1 MRINENQLI
10 NDLLYSLGQS
20 RQAVDALQA
29 QISSGKLVN
38 KPSDDPVLMQRLM
51 LLQDQ
56 VNQNSMFQQNAGY
69 AVNFLSSQSSALD
82 QSVQVL
88 TQIKGLILSA
98 ANDQNSADQ
107 STYASRL
114 DESINQLLDLAN
126 TKFGDRYVFGGRQTT
141 NQPFLMKPDRTGVVV
156 NPNGIDGVLQVDIG
170 YQIKA
175 QYNVTGAEAF
185 SNGQIFSDLIAIRDK
200 MKSGTA
206 PSSGDIQTIDNYL
219 NQLISTN
226 AKAGSMINRFQLIQ
240 QQLSSESDSL
250 KSTISTLGDT
260 DIAAAVIQLQQKEI
274 ALNAALQ
281 TGAGIIQLS
290 LANFLK

>member
-1 MRINENQLI
+1 
-10 NDLLYSLGQS
+10 
-20 RQAVDALQA
+20 
-29 QISSGKLVN
+29 
-38 KPSDDPVLMQRLM
+38 M

-260 DIAAAVIQLQQKEI
+260 DIAAAVIQLQQKQI

>member
-10 NDLLYSLGQS
+10 SDLLYSIGQN
-20 RQAVDALQA
+20 RQTIDTLQA

-56 VNQNSMFQQNAGY
+56 VNQNSMFRQNAGY
-69 AVNFLSSQSSALD
+69 AVNFLSTQSGALD
-82 QSVQVL
+82 QGIQVL
-88 TQIKGLILSA
+88 TQIKELVLSA

-114 DESINQLLDLAN
+114 DESIDQLLDLAN

-141 NQPFLMKPDRTGVVV
+141 TQPFVMKSDRTGVIV
-156 NPNGIDGVLQVDIG
+156 NPNGVDGALQVDIG
-170 YQIKA
+170 YQMKA
-175 QYNVTGAEAF
+175 QYNITGAEAF
-185 SNGQIFSDLIAIRDK
+185 SDGQIFADLIAIRDK
-200 MKSGTA
+200 MKSGTT
-206 PSSGDIQTIDNYL
+206 PSRVDIETIDNYL
-219 NQLISTN
+219 NQMISTN

-260 DIAAAVIQLQQKEI
+260 DIAQAVIQLQQKQI

>member
-141 NQPFLMKPDRTGVVV
+141 NQPFLMRPDRTGVVV

-260 DIAAAVIQLQQKEI
+260 DIAAAVIQLQQKQI

>member
-260 DIAAAVIQLQQKEI
+260 DIAAAVIQLQQKQI